1 MAFTRFNY
9 DKCRTL
15 KTLQQTS
22 DPGRYMLNVPGNG
35 GEPCFMGNPHIRMQK
50 WGANLMRGKGGHPI
64 DIDSDLMGI
73 TRKLSRD
80 CRFREFPNTG
90 VVDARTVRYTNT
102 CEINTDETRTTH
114 PAWMYKD
121 LEQSRRFP
129 LLLDPQENVCKM
141 FENNLNTR
149 LLEKDNHKAKIPCPW
164 NN

>member
-1 MAFTRFNY
+1 MF
-9 DKCRTL
+9 
-15 KTLQQTS
+15 
-22 DPGRYMLNVPGNG
+22 YMNNIILV
-35 GEPCFMGNPHIRMQK
+35 
-50 WGANLMRGKGGHPI
+50 L
-64 DIDSDLMGI
+64 
-73 TRKLSRD
+73 
-80 CRFREFPNTG
+80 
-90 VVDARTVRYTNT
+90 T